1 MHGGEGDDIITNAGT
16 DIGAMDFLHGEGGND
31 VINGGS
37 GLALIFGNEGNDFV
51 LAGPDG
57 KHVLGGLGT
66 DFVRGG
72 EGLDFVMGNEG
83 DDWLE
88 GGDHFDTLAGENSEL
103 FFNSTIIGHDVMN
116 GNGSDTDYDAES
128 GDDIMFQGEGIQRT
142 NGMAG
147 FDWVIQKGDPNAAN
161 LDLGIP
167 IFATQEAFILRD
179 RMDLV
184 EGASGW
190 IHDDVITGRA
200 RVVGARAELQNTAAI
215 PAADSPLDSFSNA
228 LLEKNVD
235 LIDGLRELVDH
246 KDRVAARD
254 ANGVAYTYRDASG
267 VIREE
272 LIVVDTA
279 DASDILLGGGGNDII
294 TGLAGDDIIDGDKW
308 LNVRIRIKDAEGN
321 EIGSADGM
329 TTQVF
334 SADGELLY
342 GGRTLDALM
351 FDRTLNPGQLEIVR
365 EILDGDAGNADVD
378 IAVFTDIFDRYT
390 ITINAD
396 GSITV
401 SHTGFDAANF
411 PVGPE
416 GALNPISDG
425 TDRLFNIEKLRFWD
439 GVNGFEEFTLEQLI
453 PFAATGA
460 AVINDTTP
468 LQGQTLSVDT
478 STIADQNGLGTFFFQ
493 WQNSADNGAT
503 WQNIAG
509 ANGATFAIPDAPG
522 TQLGQF
528 FGEQLRVVVLFIDG
542 RGDEESIAS
551 AATGPVGINYTAV
564 NSNVGVNFT
573 GRGGDDVIRGSAQAD
588 TLSGGL
594 GDDQLNGGG
603 SADTLNGNDGNDILL
618 GVGGGDTLNGGDGD
632 DILNGGAGDD
642 TLNGGNGVDTAEY
655 AGPVQ
660 NFIIR
665 TGGVGN
671 VVLAQDNAGNE
682 GRDVAQTIE
691 VMRFNG
697 VDYTLV
703 WDTSGG
709 ANNAVNGVGGQAGNQ
724 LVFGMNGA
732 DTLYGGDGSDILV
745 GGFGNDTIFGGAGN
759 DFIFHNSDE
768 TGRDIIDGGDGTDYY
783 ILAGQAGAETFRIY
797 TRAAALAAG
806 ITNVAANTE
815 IVITR
820 NGTNNGSIIAQLD
833 NIEEIKINTLNSTA
847 NNGNNAT
854 APDGGNSDGDTII
867 VIGDF
872 TQTSLDYN
880 TIRVSG
886 SSGNDTVDITGLES
900 DHRLVFNSNGGTDT
914 ILGQVRTQDVIN
926 GDNIND
932 LRTAPLVETATG
944 ITPMVAGTELAGFGS
959 TDGLDMLLGGLNRQA
974 LRDMMADHVAL
985 TRGNPYR
992 VEFNGMEDVDLVDF
1006 LQQTDLMLGADPGR
1020 AMLDGATHLT
1030 PLDVVN
1036 VVQPAVSALDHI
1048 DQQAMDF
1055 RHAMPSPYDVLS
1067 F

>member
-1 MHGGEGDDIITNAGT
+1 
-16 DIGAMDFLHGEGGND
+16 
-31 VINGGS
+31 V
-37 GLALIFGNEGNDFV
+37 
-51 LAGPDG
+51 
-57 KHVLGGLGT
+57 
-66 DFVRGG
+66 
-72 EGLDFVMGNEG
+72 
-83 DDWLE
+83 
-88 GGDHFDTLAGENSEL
+88 FD
-103 FFNSTIIGHDVMN
+103 
-116 GNGSDTDYDAES
+116 
-128 GDDIMFQGEGIQRT
+128 
-142 NGMAG
+142 
-147 FDWVIQKGDPNAAN
+147 PAAN
-161 LDLGIP
+161 TPGNTVGTTGPVFFRDEIDQAGI
-167 IFATQEAFILRD
+167 D
-179 RMDLV
+179 R
-184 EGASGW
+184 
-190 IHDDVITGRA
+190 
-200 RVVGARAELQNTAAI
+200 
-215 PAADSPLDSFSNA
+215 
-228 LLEKNVD
+228 
-235 LIDGLRELVDH
+235 IDGLDEVIT
-246 KDRVAARD
+246 AAD
-254 ANGVAYTYRDASG
+254 MFSG
-267 VIREE
+267 IFG
-272 LIVVDTA
+272 
-279 DASDILLGGGGNDII
+279 SDFSDDIKQIFSGGNVLLGGGGDDVLTGKGGNDI
-294 TGLAGDDIIDGDKW
+294 LDGDRW
-308 LNVRIRIKDAEGN
+308 LNVRIRITQPGQSNTAAN
-321 EIGSADGM
+321 EISTIDSLKH
-329 TTQVF
+329 VF
-334 SADGELLY
+334 TAQDAGHPSWIGKSLAQLM
-342 GGRTLDALM
+342 LD
-351 FDRTLNPGQLEIVR
+351 RVIVPNQLHIVR
-365 EILDGDAGNADVD
+365 EVLDGDVNNTDVD
-378 IAVFTDIFDRYT
+378 TAVFWDVIDNYT
-390 ITINAD
+390 ITTRND
-396 GSITV
+396 GTIV
-401 SHTGFDAANF
+401 VEHTGFAAANL
-411 PVGPE
+411 PQ
-416 GALNPISDG
+416 ALVDIGFKPFSDG
-425 TDRLFNIEKLRFWD
+425 IDVVRNVELFKFGD
-439 GVNGFEEFTLEQLI
+439 GLGGFQTFTRAQLI

-468 LQGQTLSVDT
+468 QQGQTLSVDT

-682 GRDVAQTIE
+682 GLDVAQTIE

-759 DFIFHNSDE
+759 DFIFHNADE

-806 ITNVAANTE
+806 ITNIAANTE

-944 ITPMVAGTELAGFGS
+944 ITPMVAGAELSGFGS

-992 VEFNGMEDVDLVDF
+992 VEFNGMEELHLTDVVLGRNLSSLENDFGATLSDLAQDFQPFDLVNLAESSLPAGAVGGPVSLDYRTF
-1006 LQQTDLMLGADPGR
+1006 TPSQYDLLP
-1020 AMLDGATHLT
+1020 
-1030 PLDVVN
+1030 
-1036 VVQPAVSALDHI
+1036 
-1048 DQQAMDF
+1048 F
-1055 RHAMPSPYDVLS
+1055 
-1067 F
+1067 